1 MKKGYSKN
9 RKSLWRE
16 DFPKNSNPALF
27 FLFCSRPYWKP
38 ATIALV
44 AVIVAGAFSASIA
57 YVFKLI
63 ANAAAGLATGGSYDA
78 LVFACGAYVLFLF
91 AAKASWRVSG
101 FAGMRW
107 ATGARATARQTLTS
121 YVTLH
126 SRAYFSD
133 RFAGSIANKISQAGA
148 GMLEI
153 VEKILWDFLELIVAA
168 VVSLI
173 IAFTV
178 SPTIAWILLAWLLT
192 VVVINMY
199 FARKRRPLSMHAQA
213 LETQLTGMTV
223 DLLSNITTM
232 QEYARR
238 EFEMDNLKDAILSRR
253 VAGLRNW
260 SFSEYVLVLN
270 NILQFIFGSAMLFIA
285 VTLMQRGL
293 ISLGDIVLVVTIIFR
308 IEGHLQSL
316 GNNINRMSNTWGEIE
331 ESLEEIVKP
340 HEISDSTD
348 AGTCTI
354 TVGDIHL
361 KDLSFKYGDIS
372 IFDKLNL
379 HILAGQRVG
388 IVGRS
393 GAGKSTLMRILLR
406 HHELTYGAVLIDGM
420 DIASVTQDSLRCGI
434 SVVPQEPLL
443 FHRSI
448 SENIAYGKPEASH
461 DEIVEAARLAQ
472 ADDFIQR
479 LPEGYESLVGER
491 GVKLSGGER
500 QRIAIARAIL
510 KDAPILLMDEAT
522 ASLDSESEVA
532 IQQALSELMK
542 GKTVLAIA
550 HRLSTLREMD
560 RIIVLDRGKI
570 IESGTHEELV
580 NAGGTYAELWSH
592 QAGGFLQNQD

>member
-1 MKKGYSKN
+1 M
-9 RKSLWRE
+9 KSLWRE
-16 DFPKNSNPALF
+16 DFPKDTNPLHF

-38 ATIALV
+38 ATIALI
-44 AVIVAGAFSASIA
+44 AVVIAGSFSASIA

-63 ANAAAGLATGGSYDA
+63 ANAAAALSVGGSYEELA
-78 LVFACGAYVLFLF
+78 WACGMLVIFLFL
-91 AAKASWRVSG
+91 AKAFWRISG

-133 RFAGSIANKISQAGA
+133 RFAGSIANKISQAGG

-153 VEKILWDFLELIVAA
+153 VEKVLWDFLELIVAS

-173 IAFTV
+173 IAFFV
-178 SPTIAWILLAWLLT
+178 SPIIASILFVWLLT
-192 VVVINMY
+192 VIVINMY

-213 LETQLTGMTV
+213 LETKLTGMTV

-238 EFEMDNLKDAILSRR
+238 EFEMDNFKDAILERR
-253 VAGLRNW
+253 TAGLKNW

-285 VTLMQRGL
+285 VLFMHTGI
-293 ISLGDIVLVVTIIFR
+293 ISLGDIILVITVIFR

-316 GNNINRMSNTWGEIE
+316 GNNINRMSNTWGEVE
-331 ESLEEIVKP
+331 ESLREIVAP
-340 HEISDSTD
+340 HEIADV
-348 AGTCTI
+348 ANARTCSI
-354 TVGDIHL
+354 SVGEIHL
-361 KDLSFKYGDIS
+361 KDVSFKYGDIP
-372 IFDKLNL
+372 IFEKLNL
-379 HILAGQRVG
+379 LIPAGQRVG

-406 HHELTYGAVLIDGM
+406 HHELNSGAVMIDGT

-443 FHRSI
+443 FHRTI
-448 SENIAYGKPEASH
+448 SENIAYGKPDASQS
-461 DEIVEAARLAQ
+461 EIEEAARLAQ
-472 ADDFIQR
+472 AHDFIKR
-479 LPEGYESLVGER
+479 LEEGYGSLVGER

-510 KDAPILLMDEAT
+510 KNAPILLMDEAT

-532 IQQALSELMK
+532 IQDALKELMK
-542 GKTVLAIA
+542 GKTVIAIA

-560 RIIVLDRGKI
+560 RIVVMDRGKI
-570 IESGTHEELV
+570 IEEGTHEELV
-580 NAGGTYAELWSH
+580 KAGGTYSELWNH
-592 QAGGFLQNQD
+592 QAGGFLQEG

>member
-1 MKKGYSKN
+1 M
-9 RKSLWRE
+9 KSLWRE
-16 DFPKNSNPALF
+16 DFPKDTNPLHF

-38 ATIALV
+38 ATIALI
-44 AVIVAGAFSASIA
+44 AVVVAGSFSASIV

-63 ANAAAGLATGGSYDA
+63 ANAAAALSTGGSYEA
-78 LVFACGAYVLFLF
+78 LAWASGMYVLFLLL
-91 AAKASWRVSG
+91 AKASWRVSG

-133 RFAGSIANKISQAGA
+133 RFAGSIANKISHAGA

-168 VVSLI
+168 VASLI
-173 IAFTV
+173 IAFFV
-178 SPTIAWILLAWLLT
+178 SPAIAWILLFWLLS
-192 VVVINMY
+192 VVVINVY

-213 LETQLTGMTV
+213 LETKLTGMTV

-238 EFEMDNLKDAILSRR
+238 EFEMDNFKDAISERR
-253 VAGLRNW
+253 TAGLKNW
-260 SFSEYVLVLN
+260 SFSEYVLVFN

-285 VTLMQRGL
+285 VTLMHNGV
-293 ISLGDIVLVVTIIFR
+293 ISLGDIILVIVIIFR
-308 IEGHLQSL
+308 IEGQLQGL

-331 ESLEEIVKP
+331 ESLQEIIAP
-340 HEISDSTD
+340 HEISDSAD
-348 AGTCTI
+348 ASTCSI
-354 TVGDIHL
+354 SVGEIHL
-361 KDLSFKYGDIS
+361 KDVSFRYGDIP
-372 IFDKLNL
+372 IFENLNL
-379 HILAGQRVG
+379 SIPAGQRVG

-406 HHELTYGAVLIDGM
+406 HHELNSGAVMIDGT

-443 FHRSI
+443 FHRTI
-448 SENIAYGKPEASH
+448 SENIAYGKPDASQA
-461 DEIVEAARLAQ
+461 EIEEAARLAQ
-472 ADDFIQR
+472 AHDFIKR
-479 LPEGYESLVGER
+479 LEEGYESLVGER

-510 KDAPILLMDEAT
+510 KNAPILLMDEAT

-532 IQQALSELMK
+532 IQDALKELMK
-542 GKTVLAIA
+542 GKTVIAIA

-560 RIIVLDRGKI
+560 RIIVMDRGKI
-570 IESGTHEELV
+570 IEEGTHEELV
-580 NAGGTYAELWSH
+580 KAGGTYSELWNH
-592 QAGGFLQNQD
+592 QAGGFLQE